1 MNRGKIRR
9 VVFISAALLAVAAAI
24 VFALMP
30 SPVLVET
37 AGVGRGS
44 FRVTV
49 DQEGQTRV
57 RDRFVMSSPVP
68 GRLMRVAL
76 KQGDPVKQG
85 QVVARI
91 DPLPLNQ
98 REREEVR
105 ARVEAAEAG
114 LRQAKAREAHAQED
128 REQARRDRY
137 RAERLAQ
144 NGVISSQALD
154 QARNADITAAKELE
168 AATYGVQVAA
178 SEVQVARAGLVGL
191 DENSGK
197 PQPLI
202 ELRSPV
208 DGKVLRVMEESERVV
223 QGGTPILSLGEPARL
238 EIVTDVLSTDA
249 VNIQPGAL
257 VLLEGWGGDRPIRA
271 RVRVVEPGGF
281 TKISALG
288 VEEQRVN
295 VISDFVDPPGPLG
308 DGYRVET
315 KIVLWTGANVLKAP
329 LSAVFRRAQ
338 GWSAFVVDSGRAR
351 IREVQ
356 IGHRN
361 ESEVEILSGLTE
373 GQQVILHPSND
384 LRDGMRVRPK

>member
-1 MNRGKIRR
+1 
-9 VVFISAALLAVAAAI
+9 VLLAVAAMIAY
-24 VFALMP
+24 ALFP

-37 AGVGRGS
+37 ASVGRGS
-44 FRVTV
+44 FQVTV

-57 RDRFVMSSPVP
+57 RDRFVLSSPVS
-68 GRLMRVAL
+68 GRLMRVEL
-76 KQGDPVKQG
+76 KDGDPVKRN
-85 QVVARI
+85 QVLARI
-91 DPLPLNQ
+91 DPLPLSQ
-98 REREEVR
+98 REREEIH
-105 ARVEAAEAG
+105 ARVDAAEAS
-114 LRQAKAREAHAQED
+114 LRQARAREAHARED

-168 AATYGVQVAA
+168 AASYGVQVAA

-191 DENSGK
+191 DESPGK
-197 PQPLI
+197 PRRLI

-208 DGKVLRVMEESERVV
+208 DGKVLRVVEESERVV
-223 QGGTPILSLGEPARL
+223 QGGTPILSVGEPGRL

-249 VNIQPGAL
+249 VNIRPGAL
-257 VLLEGWGGDRPIRA
+257 VLLEGWGGDHPIRA
-271 RVRVVEPGGF
+271 RVRLVEPAGF

-308 DGYRVET
+308 DGYRVEC
-315 KIVLWTGANVLKAP
+315 KIVTWTGQDVLKVP
-329 LSAVFRRAQ
+329 LGAVFRRGQ
-338 GWSAFVVDSGRAR
+338 GWGAFVVDAGRAKLR
-351 IREVQ
+351 DIK

-373 GQQVILHPSND
+373 GQKVILHPSNA
-384 LRDGMRVRPK
+384 LRDGTRVRTK